1 MPLAPHQDFVDKL
14 IDEFNPPTYNYMLG
28 PDILVAPITSDPAQV
43 SVTFPQISTKSN
55 GGDGG
60 GGGGVDEKDT
70 YVAWWNRSLTYR
82 AGDTAEFHNVSLDV
96 FTVFHRTGSLFPLRP
111 AAMASHQPFSNKP
124 CTDVLELHVYN
135 PTATSPFPVQVV
147 TNDDRPGLVAAYW
160 RDPLA
165 KSTGQHGLN
174 SSGIH
179 FTITAH
185 PTLSVSIHV
194 HFGHSGTG
202 SSGDGRHPPAEE
214 PLHPCTLH
222 HGVNICR
229 RNGNEQIKV
238 CSKESRYVQ
247 HDMSARPG
255 QLFPTHNLHHDPA
268 MLEEQKPYLSCAGG
282 YGDIVVPHGRI
293 PHGVYLSVWMV

>member
-1 MPLAPHQDFVDKL
+1 
-14 IDEFNPPTYNYMLG
+14 
-28 PDILVAPITSDPAQV
+28 
-43 SVTFPQISTKSN
+43 
-55 GGDGG
+55 
-60 GGGGVDEKDT
+60 
-70 YVAWWNRSLTYR
+70 
-82 AGDTAEFHNVSLDV
+82 
-96 FTVFHRTGSLFPLRP
+96 
-111 AAMASHQPFSNKP
+111 MASHQPFSNKP
-124 CTDVLELHVYN
+124 RTDVLELHVYN
-135 PTATSPFPVQVV
+135 PTATSPSPVQVV

-185 PTLSVSIHV
+185 PALSVSIHV

-202 SSGDGRHPPAEE
+202 SSGDGRHAPAEE

-222 HGVNICR
+222 RGVNICR
-229 RNGNEQIKV
+229 RNGNEQTKV

-255 QLFPTHNLHHDPA
+255 QLLPTHNLHHDPA